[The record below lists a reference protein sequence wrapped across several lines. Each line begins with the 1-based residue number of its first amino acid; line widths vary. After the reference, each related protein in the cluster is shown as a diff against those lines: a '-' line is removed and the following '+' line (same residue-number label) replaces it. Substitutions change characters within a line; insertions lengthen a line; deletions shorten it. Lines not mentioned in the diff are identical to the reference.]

1 MSIPP
6 RDRGGAYALTN
17 RISHFH
23 FPPSMYAAKKC
34 KISGSGLELEMS
46 LTQLRKLRKTLIP
59 EEVPESDAIS
69 TDTFS
74 DRLDN
79 MITLLKSQV
88 NDPLV

>member
-6 RDRGGAYALTN
+6 QDRSGAYMLTN
-17 RISHFH
+17 RISH

-34 KISGSGLELEMS
+34 KISGSGLELEML
-46 LTQLRKLRKTLIP
+46 LTQVCKLWKILIP